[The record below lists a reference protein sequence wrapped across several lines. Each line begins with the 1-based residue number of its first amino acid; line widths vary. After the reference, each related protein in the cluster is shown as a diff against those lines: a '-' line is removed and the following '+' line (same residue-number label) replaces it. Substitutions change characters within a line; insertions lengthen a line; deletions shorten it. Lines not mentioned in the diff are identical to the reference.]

1 MGLDFPG
8 IVGFFPWGTE
18 PIVFPGLLKASHCMC
33 QWILPQ
39 PLGKKKFIFC
49 AFYK

>member
-33 QWILPQ
+33 QWGKPFILKLVLIECCSQ
-39 PLGKKKFIFC
+39 
-49 AFYK
+49 